1 MIDDINTIISGYNQF
16 EKKISDFLKDQKM
29 FFLNLLD
36 NAKILKDW
44 LEKNNRFNR
53 EEFIKTIKND
63 FSTFYNELKTII
75 SESKFIKGI
84 EELKSDID
92 EISKKE
98 VIPKNHNNISKSIID
113 INVSGIKDEPINDS
127 NTNDTSD
134 YFSGQGRENELYND
148 FSYLKKIEDNS
159 LNISNISNNNN
170 IQIETKKIIFK
181 DKEDEYKDNKDDN
194 FLKCSECRLN
204 KAIYICSHCNKLY
217 CNPCYDFISKYETF
231 QNHKMSKIPD
241 NQLDIENSKDLLLK
255 NLISLFKN
263 YLMKLNYLL
272 KSKIILEI
280 PKIDEVSNL
289 ECQMNYLKEINDLY
303 SRNENIDNSNENNYE
318 KEEIDGRLIRELET
332 IFGKKKLHISR
343 DINDIDSDYDSDE
356 KYNIGDVEFDKIKNK
371 LLYFITIISNENLDL
386 DNINDALISKMYN
399 LLHIEKNNIFILI
412 NDKISNYVKS
422 KKFNELDY
430 NQFELKNPIYNK
442 LNELKLLIDELL
454 KNECKISNNYLDS
467 KGNTINP
474 NSSNNLIRGTERY
487 DPPYEWIGIGLNVIG
502 KYDNNNDEWLTN
514 NSNSSEWAIAYHGIS
529 PKFQSN
535 IVKKLLKY
543 VITKNS
549 LKMDISKIKSDL
561 NDKRNWGKVGDGI
574 YLTPNITIAEHYT
587 GIIPFNNKR
596 YKVLFMARVYIKGIR
611 EPEHSN
617 FWVLDE
623 KYIRIYRVLFKEI

>member
-1 MIDDINTIISGYNQF
+1 MILMQMILAIILVD
-16 EKKISDFLKDQKM
+16 KKRKMNYLM
-29 FFLNLLD
+29 FF
-36 NAKILKDW
+36 
-44 LEKNNRFNR
+44 
-53 EEFIKTIKND
+53 
-63 FSTFYNELKTII
+63 
-75 SESKFIKGI
+75 
-84 EELKSDID
+84 
-92 EISKKE
+92 
-98 VIPKNHNNISKSIID
+98 
-113 INVSGIKDEPINDS
+113 
-127 NTNDTSD
+127 
-134 YFSGQGRENELYND
+134 

-217 CNPCYDFISKYETF
+217 CNPCYDVISEYETF
-231 QNHKMSKIPD
+231 QNHKISKIPD

-272 KSKIILEI
+272 KSKIILDI

-289 ECQMNYLKEINDLY
+289 ECQMNYLKEKYLKEFNDLY
-303 SRNENIDNSNENNYE
+303 SKNESIDNSNENNYE

-332 IFGKKKLHISR
+332 IFGKKKLHISS
-343 DINDIDSDYDSDE
+343 DINDIDSDFYSDE
-356 KYNIGDVEFDKIKNK
+356 YNIDEEEFDKIKNK

-474 NSSNNLIRGTERY
+474 NSSNNLIRGTEIY

-529 PKFQSN
+529 PKIQSN

-623 KYIRIYRVLFKEI
+623 KYIRIYRILFKEI